1 MKTKKKPIREIIR
14 DQIVEDI
21 LKGRT
26 NAGEKLLEAEL
37 ADRFKVSRTPVR
49 EALLQLEREG
59 YISLTKNVGAIV
71 RKISVKEVK
80 EIYELLAQ
88 LEAFA
93 TEMAID
99 NLTKKDISN
108 LRSLLKSM
116 GKSIKMKDYGRYV
129 KDNLEFHKYF
139 LKKSG
144 NESLHHIVVDLRSR
158 IYGLVS
164 QGLTLPMYADRYLEW
179 HEKIVEAAEHKDAKK
194 AGRIVKAHINEVKQR
209 FLEKMNHQ

>member
-1 MKTKKKPIREIIR
+1 MKTPKKPMREIIR

-21 LKGRT
+21 IEGRT
-26 NAGEKLLEAEL
+26 NSGEKLLEAEL

-80 EIYELLAQ
+80 EIYELLGQ
-88 LEAFA
+88 LEALA

-116 GKSIKMKDYGRYV
+116 GKSIKMKDYSRYV

-139 LKKSG
+139 LIKSG
-144 NESLHHIVVDLRSR
+144 NESLHNIVVDLRSR

-164 QGLTLPMYADRYLEW
+164 QGLTLPMYAERYLEW

-194 AGRIVKAHINEVKQR
+194 AGRIVKAHINEVRQR
-209 FLEKMNHQ
+209 FLEKMNDQ

>member
-1 MKTKKKPIREIIR
+1 MKTKKKPMREIIR

-21 LKGRT
+21 LAGRT

-37 ADRFKVSRTPVR
+37 AERFKVSRTPVR

-80 EIYELLAQ
+80 EIYEVLAQ
-88 LEAFA
+88 LEALA

-116 GKSIKMKDYGRYV
+116 GKSIKMKDYSTYV
-129 KDNLEFHKYF
+129 KDNLDFHKYF
-139 LKKSG
+139 LIKSG

-164 QGLTLPMYADRYLEW
+164 QGLTLPMYAERYLEW
-179 HEKIVEAAEHKDAKK
+179 HGKIVEAAEHKDAKK

-209 FLEKMNHQ
+209 FLEKMNDQ